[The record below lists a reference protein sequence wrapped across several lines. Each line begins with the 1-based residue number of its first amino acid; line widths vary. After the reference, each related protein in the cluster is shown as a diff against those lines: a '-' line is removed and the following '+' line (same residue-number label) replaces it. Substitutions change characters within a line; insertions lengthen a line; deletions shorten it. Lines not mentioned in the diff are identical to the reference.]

1 MRIVGGLDLHR
12 SQITYDWVG
21 SDDGE
26 VHRGQV
32 RPATREVLGSWL
44 EALPCREGDFAVEAT
59 TGWRFV
65 VEELERVGFVAHL
78 AEPAD
83 TAAARGRKR
92 RAKTDRADAL
102 LLRQLLEQD
111 RLPESWIAPAH
122 ILDLREVTRLRHTLA
137 EQRSQWHQRLHAV
150 LYHHGVPRP
159 QGGLM
164 TTANRVWLASVPV
177 PMAARHT
184 LRVGIAEI
192 DHLEATLSPVDR
204 WLRAY
209 ATRQPGC
216 RALVSNHF
224 GVGAI
229 TAVTILAEV
238 GDASRFRNG
247 DAMVR
252 YTGLDVT
259 VYSSDGKRS
268 PGHLAKQGPP
278 ALRWALFEAAICAA
292 RPASPDYDYY
302 QQVKQQSGGKRPALA
317 VARKLARRIRHTLN
331 QLGDQALAPVD
342 PALLPELEV
351 TPPTAA

>member
-1 MRIVGGLDLHR
+1 MGIVGGLDVHR
-12 SQITYDWVG
+12 AQITFNWV
-21 SDDGE
+21 DDDE
-26 VHRGQV
+26 VAHRGQV
-32 RPATREVLGSWL
+32 RPATRETFGSWL
-44 EALPCREGDFAVEAT
+44 AGLPLGEGDFAVEAT

-65 VEELERVGFVAHL
+65 VEELQRAGFRAHL

-102 LLRQLLEQD
+102 HLRRLLEQG
-111 RLPESWIAPAH
+111 RLPESWIAPPH

-150 LYHHGVPRP
+150 LYHHGLARP

-164 TTANRVWLASVPV
+164 TAANREWLASVPI
-177 PMAARHT
+177 PAAARHT
-184 LRVGIAEI
+184 LGVAVSQI
-192 DHLEATLSPVDR
+192 DQLDAVTRPIDR

-209 ATRQPGC
+209 SRLQAGC
-216 RALVSNHF
+216 RALTDNHF
-224 GVGAI
+224 GIGAI
-229 TAVTILAEV
+229 TSVTILAEV
-238 GDASRFRNG
+238 GDARRFRNG
-247 DAMVR
+247 DAIVR

-302 QQVKQQSGGKRPALA
+302 QKVRQDSGGKRPALA
-317 VARKLARRIRHTLN
+317 VARKLARRVRHTLIEV
-331 QLGDQALAPVD
+331 GDEAIAPVD
-342 PALLPELEV
+342 AALLPELEV
-351 TPPTAA
+351 VTPAAT